1 MLHPVLLLLAAAL
14 ALTAC
19 TAEPQWASDADVQRF
34 RYGDGG
40 TSSVTLYTAIR
51 NRGNEGGHTALLID
65 GTERVIW
72 DPAGTW
78 WHPQSPERNDLHYG
92 ITPWMEAFYIDY
104 HARETYRVVEQR
116 IEVSKST
123 ADAMIAAFA
132 RYGAVNKANCA
143 NATSQ
148 IMRDFSEFA
157 NVSRTWFPKGIMDD
171 FAALPG
177 VAMRTYYD
185 DDDDD
190 NSAKLR
196 IVE

>member
-1 MLHPVLLLLAAAL
+1 MLRIASCLLAAAL
-14 ALTAC
+14 ALSAC
-19 TAEPQWASDADVQRF
+19 TAEPQWAPEADVTRF

-65 GTERVIW
+65 GAERVIW

-116 IEVSKST
+116 IEVSQAT

-132 RYGAVNKANCA
+132 SYGAVNKANCA

-148 IMRDFSEFA
+148 VLREFPEFA
-157 NVSRTWFPKGIMDD
+157 SIRRTWFPKGIMDD
-171 FAALPG
+171 FEALPG
-177 VAMRTYYD
+177 VVTKTYFD

-190 NSAKLR
+190 NSGKLR
-196 IVE
+196 VEG